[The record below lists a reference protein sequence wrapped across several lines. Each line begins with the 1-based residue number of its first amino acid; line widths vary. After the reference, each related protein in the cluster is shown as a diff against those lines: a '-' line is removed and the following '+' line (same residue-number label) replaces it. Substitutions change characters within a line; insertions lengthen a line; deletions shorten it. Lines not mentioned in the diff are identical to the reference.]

1 MDASWVY
8 SRAAELKFQLRDWL
22 DTSDPWSET
31 KLLPNAPEGIVALF
45 EEYKKEVEEY
55 KKTQFKFEY
64 Y

>member
-8 SRAAELKFQLRDWL
+8 SKAFELESQILNWL
-22 DTSDPWSET
+22 DESDLTEGT
-31 KLLPNAPEGIVALF
+31 KLLPNAPEDVVAIF